1 MPEEGLT
8 PLLFQ
13 GISRELQDMLLHN
26 PSPSRQFRDYAQ
38 HLQSLDNRYRQHQK
52 QVNRTKPNHTP
63 RAPTPAS
70 YAEAASPRATP
81 EPARRNGSPHPTRD
95 QNQGDPMDL
104 SMQRAS
110 RPNGRRE
117 RGECYRCGA
126 KDHQVAHC
134 PEPDTRPR
142 MQVRTART
150 ERSVSPATDRSL
162 SPVPSFPASVNG
174 ASLG

>member
-26 PSPSRQFRDYAQ
+26 PSPSRQFQAYAQ

-52 QVNRTKPNHTP
+52 QVNRTKLGHTP
-63 RAPTPAS
+63 RVPAPPSSAATTRPT
-70 YAEAASPRATP
+70 AELPR
-81 EPARRNGSPHPTRD
+81 RSGSPYPTRN

-104 SMQRAS
+104 SAQRTS

-117 RGECYRCGA
+117 RGECYRCGS
-126 KDHQVAHC
+126 KDHRVALC
-134 PEPDTRPR
+134 PHPDTRPH
-142 MQVRTART
+142 MQARTARAGRPT
-150 ERSVSPATDRSL
+150 SPDSDRSL
-162 SPVPSFPASVNG
+162 SPPPSPSASVNG